1 MVHNKL
7 QFHNLSFDTKWI
19 TQVIGLLTASLAC
32 LAAALVYSHPIPKDT
47 ALKITSLEDLLGDN
61 RENAFAVMDMD
72 VSATELTVHDNGQE
86 HTIYVSSGTVADAL
100 ETVGITL
107 GEFDELSVDHDA
119 QIHNGMDIYIT
130 RVSVVEDFRYE
141 DIPYETVVQ
150 SSSSLL
156 KGSEVVI
163 QKGENGIRQYTYDMI
178 YKNGVMTDRVLAG
191 TSVYEKPVNEI
202 VVAGTSTSIP
212 PSSSFTVSTTSQ
224 LLTLEDGTQIPYESY
239 IDVVATAYTT
249 EGADFNITK
258 SGAVAQYGI
267 IAVDPKVIPLGT
279 KMYVV
284 AADGTWVY
292 GYAVA
297 GDTGGFIKGYRIDLF
312 YDTTAECITFGRQNA
327 RVYILAS

>member
-47 ALKITSLEDLLGDN
+47 ALKITSLEDLLRDN

-130 RVSVVEDFRYE
+130 RVSVVEDYRYE

-191 TSVYEKPVNEI
+191 TSVYEKPR
-202 VVAGTSTSIP
+202 ARFSRAFSTRR
-212 PSSSFTVSTTSQ
+212 STTS
-224 LLTLEDGTQIPYESY
+224 L
-239 IDVVATAYTT
+239 
-249 EGADFNITK
+249 
-258 SGAVAQYGI
+258 
-267 IAVDPKVIPLGT
+267 PLFR
-279 KMYVV
+279 
-284 AADGTWVY
+284 DSE
-292 GYAVA
+292 
-297 GDTGGFIKGYRIDLF
+297 ISGYRFFQSYKVEAAIPILWAICSSVSPSLAHPSRRTSPSGVSQYSYFPFATLPPPLLF
-312 YDTTAECITFGRQNA
+312 NGHIAQRKKAHSLNLIKRRLLIYDRLCPINLFDIHNA
-327 RVYILAS
+327 QRVYNR